1 MLVTLFGMA
10 IAVRPVQ
17 LSKAPPAML
26 VTPSGIVTLPV
37 QVVPSI
43 KVPLRITSGFS
54 SCLAVSHG
62 VSVKTNPSMFVTL
75 SGMVISV
82 KLVQL

>member
-1 MLVTLFGMA
+1 MLVTLSGMV

-17 LSKAPPAML
+17 LSKAPPAIL
-26 VTPSGIVTLPV
+26 VTLSGMVTLPV

-43 KVPLRITSGFS
+43 KVPLMITSGFS
-54 SCLAVSHG
+54 SCLAISHG
-62 VSVKTNPSMFVTL
+62 VFVKTNPSIFVTPF
-75 SGMVISV
+75 GMVTSV